1 MNFEGLDSRR
11 SIGSRL
17 PVDAGIVLDCSRTV
31 TEARSGGYRPPRPN
45 MFADLVESYSLL
57 AVAVLGAKAQLLGK
71 AVMDDAALRGQ
82 SVNVAFEKSRT
93 IASTKRHL
101 PLGE

>member
-1 MNFEGLDSRR
+1 MDSRR
-11 SIGSRL
+11 SIGARL
-17 PVDAGIVLDCSRTV
+17 PVDAEIVLACSRMV
-31 TEARSGGYRPPRPN
+31 TEARSGGYRPPRSG
-45 MFADLVESYSLL
+45 MAADLAGLYLLL

-82 SVNVAFEKSRT
+82 SVNVAFEESRT
-93 IASTKRHL
+93 FALTKRPL